1 MPQIGVFVMKL
12 SLIFILA
19 YLIGSFPSGVIIGR
33 VFCHKDPRDA
43 GSHNIGTTNSY
54 RVLGPIAGT
63 AVLFLDILKGT
74 LAASLPMIFHIPNH
88 ALVLIVGL
96 AAVVGHAYSIFLH
109 FTGGKA
115 VATSAGILLAYNP
128 LFFVIASTIFI
139 SVILIT
145 SMVSMASI
153 LGPLMIAILSF
164 YTHDWLLGSIATLVL
179 LFLVYRHRENL
190 QRIKN
195 GTENLV
201 PFGLYYRYKQKHQ

>member
-1 MPQIGVFVMKL
+1 MKL

>member
-1 MPQIGVFVMKL
+1 M
-12 SLIFILA
+12 
-19 YLIGSFPSGVIIGR
+19 
-33 VFCHKDPRDA
+33 
-43 GSHNIGTTNSY
+43 
-54 RVLGPIAGT
+54 LGPIAGT

>member
-1 MPQIGVFVMKL
+1 MKL

-164 YTHDWLLGSIATLVL
+164 YTHDWLLGSIATFVL

>member
-1 MPQIGVFVMKL
+1 MKL

-74 LAASLPMIFHIPNH
+74 LVASLPMIFHIPNH

>member
-1 MPQIGVFVMKL
+1 MKL

-19 YLIGSFPSGVIIGR
+19 YLVGSFPSGVIIGR

>member
-1 MPQIGVFVMKL
+1 MKL

-88 ALVLIVGL
+88 SLVLVVGL
-96 AAVVGHAYSIFLH
+96 AAVVGHAYSIFLR

-153 LGPLMIAILSF
+153 IGPLLIAILSF
-164 YTHDWLLGSIATLVL
+164 YTHDWLLGTIATLVL
-179 LFLVYRHRENL
+179 IFLTYRHRENIS
-190 QRIKN
+190 RIKN

-201 PFGLYYRYKQKHQ
+201 PFGLYYRYKQKKRQ

>member
-1 MPQIGVFVMKL
+1 MKL
-12 SLIFILA
+12 ILIFILA

>member
-1 MPQIGVFVMKL
+1 MKL

-74 LAASLPMIFHIPNH
+74 LAASLPKIFHIPNH

>member
-1 MPQIGVFVMKL
+1 MKL

-54 RVLGPIAGT
+54 RMLGPIAGT

>member
-1 MPQIGVFVMKL
+1 MKL

-201 PFGLYYRYKQKHQ
+201 PFGLYYRFKQKHQ

>member
-1 MPQIGVFVMKL
+1 MKL
-12 SLIFILA
+12 RLIFILA
-19 YLIGSFPSGVIIGR
+19 SLIGSFPSGVIIGR

-43 GSHNIGTTNSY
+43 GSHNIGTTTSY

>member
-1 MPQIGVFVMKL
+1 MKL

-43 GSHNIGTTNSY
+43 GSHNISTTNSY

>member
-1 MPQIGVFVMKL
+1 MKL

-164 YTHDWLLGSIATLVL
+164 YTHDWLLGPIATLVL

>member
-1 MPQIGVFVMKL
+1 MKL

-88 ALVLIVGL
+88 ALILIVGL

>member
-1 MPQIGVFVMKL
+1 MKL

-74 LAASLPMIFHIPNH
+74 LAASLPMIFHTSNH
-88 ALVLIVGL
+88 SLVLVVGL
-96 AAVVGHAYSIFLH
+96 AAVVGHAYSIFLR

-153 LGPLMIAILSF
+153 IGPLLIAILSF
-164 YTHDWLLGSIATLVL
+164 YTHDWLLGTIATLVL
-179 LFLVYRHRENL
+179 IFLTYRHRENIG
-190 QRIKN
+190 RIKN

-201 PFGLYYRYKQKHQ
+201 PFGLYYRYKQKKRQ

>member
-1 MPQIGVFVMKL
+1 MKL

-201 PFGLYYRYKQKHQ
+201 PFGLYYRYKKKHQ

>member
-1 MPQIGVFVMKL
+1 MKL

-139 SVILIT
+139 SFILIT

>member
-1 MPQIGVFVMKL
+1 MKL

-201 PFGLYYRYKQKHQ
+201 PFGLYYRYKQKHQW

>member
-1 MPQIGVFVMKL
+1 MKL

-74 LAASLPMIFHIPNH
+74 LAASLPMIFHVPHH
-88 ALVLIVGL
+88 ALILVVGL

-190 QRIKN
+190 HRIKT

>member
-1 MPQIGVFVMKL
+1 MKL

-128 LFFVIASTIFI
+128 LFFIIASTIFI

>member
-1 MPQIGVFVMKL
+1 MKL

-128 LFFVIASTIFI
+128 LFFVIASTIFV

>member
-1 MPQIGVFVMKL
+1 MKL

-88 ALVLIVGL
+88 ALILIVGL

-153 LGPLMIAILSF
+153 LDPLMIAILSF

>member
-1 MPQIGVFVMKL
+1 MKL

-201 PFGLYYRYKQKHQ
+201 PFGLYYRYKQKHR

>member
-1 MPQIGVFVMKL
+1 MKL

-74 LAASLPMIFHIPNH
+74 LAASLPMISHIPNH
-88 ALVLIVGL
+88 SLVLVVGL
-96 AAVVGHAYSIFLH
+96 AAVVGHAYSIFLR

-153 LGPLMIAILSF
+153 IGPLLIAILSF
-164 YTHDWLLGSIATLVL
+164 YTHDWLLGTIATLVL
-179 LFLVYRHRENL
+179 IFLTYRHRENIS
-190 QRIKN
+190 RIKN

-201 PFGLYYRYKQKHQ
+201 PFGLYYRYKQKKRQ

>member
-1 MPQIGVFVMKL
+1 MKL

-109 FTGGKA
+109 FTGEK
-115 VATSAGILLAYNP
+115 P
-128 LFFVIASTIFI
+128 LQPAQASYWHTIHF
-139 SVILIT
+139 S
-145 SMVSMASI
+145 S
-153 LGPLMIAILSF
+153 
-164 YTHDWLLGSIATLVL
+164 
-179 LFLVYRHRENL
+179 
-190 QRIKN
+190 
-195 GTENLV
+195 
-201 PFGLYYRYKQKHQ
+201 

>member
-1 MPQIGVFVMKL
+1 M
-12 SLIFILA
+12 
-19 YLIGSFPSGVIIGR
+19 IGSFPSGVIIGR

-54 RVLGPIAGT
+54 RVLGPVAGT

-74 LAASLPMIFHIPNH
+74 LAASLPMLFHIPNH
-88 ALVLIVGL
+88 AFVLIVGL

-128 LFFVIASTIFI
+128 LFFLIASTIFV

-164 YTHDWLLGSIATLVL
+164 YTQDWLLGTIATVVL
-179 LFLVYRHRENL
+179 LFLIYRHRENL
-190 QRIKN
+190 IRIKN

-201 PFGLYYRYKQKHQ
+201 SFGLYYHYRQKHNL

>member
-1 MPQIGVFVMKL
+1 MKL

-201 PFGLYYRYKQKHQ
+201 PFGLYYRYRQKHQ

>member
-1 MPQIGVFVMKL
+1 MKL

-74 LAASLPMIFHIPNH
+74 LAASLPLIFHIPNH

>member
-1 MPQIGVFVMKL
+1 MKL

-153 LGPLMIAILSF
+153 LSPLMIAILSF

>member
-1 MPQIGVFVMKL
+1 MKL

-96 AAVVGHAYSIFLH
+96 AAVIGHAYSIFLH

>member
-1 MPQIGVFVMKL
+1 MKL

-96 AAVVGHAYSIFLH
+96 AAVIGHAYSIFLH

-115 VATSAGILLAYNP
+115 VATSAGILLSYNP